1 MNVTYTC
8 PRCEG
13 SCTSEVDPDASSLRC
28 ADCQLELARPEDAF
42 RDGQPERCLIC
53 PSTDLFVRKDF
64 PQRLGVAIVVLGFAV
79 SCVTWNLYLTNWTF
93 AVLFATALIDL
104 VLFAVVGESVTCYR
118 CGAQYRGVA
127 GLKDRRGFDLEVH
140 ERYRQEAAR
149 LVEQKTPVGRT
160 SGPSSHAPARR
171 PADDGLEVRP
181 TSSSQRADAA
191 RP

>member
-1 MNVTYTC
+1 MNIAYTC

-13 SCTSEVDPDASSLRC
+13 SCTSEVGPDDSSLRC
-28 ADCQLELARPEDAF
+28 GHCGQELAVPGDACEH
-42 RDGQPERCLIC
+42 GQPKRCLIC

-93 AVLFATALIDL
+93 AVLFATAIIDF
-104 VLFAVVGESVTCYR
+104 VLFAVVGESLTCYR

-149 LVEQKTPVGRT
+149 LAQQPAAP
-160 SGPSSHAPARR
+160 SFAPSSAP
-171 PADDGLEVRP
+171 
-181 TSSSQRADAA
+181 RADAA
-191 RP
+191 RR